1 MIRVDEHRNKF
12 NAERKEAYLERLRE
26 GMRRGKAAQAVGVDR
41 STVWRAVQEDPE
53 FAAAVDQAELDA
65 CEIIEDAL
73 FESAKKGNVTAQQV
87 WLYNRHPDRW
97 KDRRNLGQ
105 QDPLEAFLAA
115 LPDHIRPHALALLG
129 RTLPAAAPPP
139 GAPATPDG
147 PGEVPP

>member
-1 MIRVDEHRNKF
+1 MDEHRNKF

-87 WLYNRHPDRW
+87 WLYNRHPDCW

-115 LPDHIRPHALALLG
+115 LPLA
-129 RTLPAAAPPP
+129 A
-139 GAPATPDG
+139 
-147 PGEVPP
+147 